1 MLGANGADG
10 ITDIEGKVAR
20 VATSKL
26 GNERV
31 SNSTS
36 ALSKMPCRAV
46 TLRRRVVRSTF
57 EVPMAE
63 TSAAVIASANNL
75 SVKYGAQVVLDGAT
89 IAFTEGEHIGL
100 VGRNG
105 SGKSTFLQIAAGV
118 ARADS
123 GEFSCRRDLV
133 TGYMPQVSG
142 LDDTTTVHANILNGA
157 QRILDLIAEYERVP
171 GDSPLSATLLD
182 QIIQADGWNLEHRIK
197 SLITNLH
204 APESDR
210 IVGTLSGG
218 EKRRVALCR
227 ALLARPDF
235 LILDEPTNHLD
246 TGSIEWLED
255 FLARYA
261 GTCLFVTH
269 DRYFLDRV
277 ATRIVEL
284 SRGQFISYDGNYTDY
299 LLARVQ
305 RQAVEEMQEH
315 KRQKFLKRELQWV
328 RRAPRA
334 RRTKSVDR
342 VERYFEM
349 AAQEAPEAE
358 LDVELIIPTPPK
370 LANRVIELR
379 EVSVELGGRTL
390 FQDVNLNLVA
400 GERLGVVGRNG
411 LGKSSLLKVILQE
424 LPVAS
429 GAVEIGA
436 RTQINYVDQNRLLLD
451 DAKTVWEEVGSG
463 GEHVTLGE
471 QSITLRAYL
480 RRFLFSE
487 DRINTKISQLSGGE
501 RSRVLLA
508 KILKRGGNV
517 LMLDEPTNDLDLGTL
532 RLLEEALVAFGG
544 CVIVVSHDRYFL
556 NRVCTSILAF
566 EGEGRV
572 VYRVGNYD
580 YYLEKRGAVSPAR
593 ESTPVPAVVAGQRK
607 KSGKEKPRKL
617 KWKEEREWESMEANI
632 LAAEDEVL
640 ELEATFAAPDFYA
653 KPRAEIFDL
662 ETQLKTARDKVA
674 HLYARWHELELLQS
688 VPSP

>member
-1 MLGANGADG
+1 
-10 ITDIEGKVAR
+10 
-20 VATSKL
+20 
-26 GNERV
+26 
-31 SNSTS
+31 
-36 ALSKMPCRAV
+36 
-46 TLRRRVVRSTF
+46 
-57 EVPMAE
+57 MAE
-63 TSAAVIASANNL
+63 TSTAVIASASNL
-75 SVKYGAQVVLDGAT
+75 SVKYGTQVVLDGAT

-118 ARADS
+118 AQAES
-123 GEFSCRRDLV
+123 GEFTRRRDLV
-133 TGYMPQVSG
+133 TGYMPQLSG
-142 LDDTTTVHANILNGA
+142 LNDAATVHANILSGA

-487 DRINTKISQLSGGE
+487 ERINTKISQLSGGE

>member
-1 MLGANGADG
+1 
-10 ITDIEGKVAR
+10 
-20 VATSKL
+20 
-26 GNERV
+26 
-31 SNSTS
+31 
-36 ALSKMPCRAV
+36 
-46 TLRRRVVRSTF
+46 
-57 EVPMAE
+57 MAE
-63 TSAAVIASANNL
+63 TSTAVIASANNL

-89 IAFTEGEHIGL
+89 IAFREGEHIGL

-105 SGKSTFLQIAAGV
+105 SGKSTFLQIAAGM
-118 ARADS
+118 AQADS
-123 GEFSCRRDLV
+123 GEFTRRRDLV
-133 TGYMPQVSG
+133 TGYMPQLSG
-142 LDDTTTVHANILNGA
+142 LNDTTTVHANILSGA
-157 QRILDLIAEYERVP
+157 QRILDLIAEYEHVP

-182 QIIQADGWNLEHRIK
+182 QIGEADGWNLEHRIK

-284 SRGQFISYDGNYTDY
+284 SRGEFTSYDGNYTDY
-299 LLARVQ
+299 LLARAQ
-305 RQAVEEMQEH
+305 RQAVEEAQEH
-315 KRQKFLKRELQWV
+315 QRQKFLKRELQWV
-328 RRAPRA
+328 RKAPRA

-379 EVSVELGGRTL
+379 DVSVELGGRTL
-390 FQDVNLNLVA
+390 FQNVNLNLVA

-411 LGKSSLLKVILQE
+411 LGKSSLLKVILHE
-424 LPVAS
+424 LPAAS

-451 DAKTVWEEVGSG
+451 DEKTVWEEVGSG
-463 GEHVTLGE
+463 GENVTLGD

-487 DRINTKISQLSGGE
+487 ERINTKISQLSGGE

-532 RLLEEALVAFGG
+532 RLLEEALIAFGG

-572 VYRVGNYD
+572 VYHVGNYD
-580 YYLEKRGAVSPAR
+580 YYLERRGALDTVRDSKPA
-593 ESTPVPAVVAGQRK
+593 TTAAAVAEPRK
-607 KSGKEKPRKL
+607 SKEKPRKL

-632 LAAEDEVL
+632 LAAENEVSD
-640 ELEATFAAPDFYA
+640 LEATFAAPDFYA
-653 KPRAEIFDL
+653 KPRAEIFEL
-662 ETQLKTARDKVA
+662 ETQLKTARDRVA
-674 HLYARWHELELLQS
+674 HLYARWQELELLQS

>member
-1 MLGANGADG
+1 
-10 ITDIEGKVAR
+10 
-20 VATSKL
+20 
-26 GNERV
+26 
-31 SNSTS
+31 
-36 ALSKMPCRAV
+36 
-46 TLRRRVVRSTF
+46 
-57 EVPMAE
+57 MAE
-63 TSAAVIASANNL
+63 TSAAVIASAKSL
-75 SVKYGAQVVLDGAT
+75 SVKYGTQVVLDGAT

-118 ARADS
+118 AQADS

-133 TGYMPQVSG
+133 TGYMPQISG
-142 LDDTTTVHANILNGA
+142 LNDAATVHANILSGA

-171 GDSPLSATLLD
+171 GDSPLSAILLD
-182 QIIQADGWNLEHRIK
+182 QIGEADGWNLEHRIK

-210 IVGTLSGG
+210 VVGTLSGG

-299 LLARVQ
+299 LLARAQ
-305 RQAVEEMQEH
+305 REAVEEAQEH
-315 KRQKFLKRELQWV
+315 QRQKFLKRELQWV

-358 LDVELIIPTPPK
+358 IDVDLIIPTPPK
-370 LANRVIELR
+370 LANRIIELR
-379 EVSVELGGRTL
+379 DVSVALGGRTL
-390 FQDVNLNLVA
+390 FQHVNLNLAA
-400 GERLGVVGRNG
+400 GERVGVVGRNG

-424 LPVAS
+424 LPAAS

-471 QSITLRAYL
+471 QSITLRGYL

-572 VYRVGNYD
+572 AYSVGNYD
-580 YYLEKRGAVSPAR
+580 YYLERRSALVSAPA
-593 ESTPVPAVVAGQRK
+593 STPAPAAP
-607 KSGKEKPRKL
+607 PRRDKTRPGKL
-617 KWKEEREWESMEANI
+617 KYKEEREWESMEANI
-632 LAAEDEVL
+632 LAAENEVSD
-640 ELEATFAAPDFYA
+640 LEAIFAAPNFYA
-653 KPRAEIFDL
+653 KPRTEIFDL
-662 ETQLKTARDKVA
+662 ETQLKSARDKVA
-674 HLYARWHELELLQS
+674 HLYARWHELELLQN
-688 VPSP
+688 VPSPNITVHN

>member
-1 MLGANGADG
+1 
-10 ITDIEGKVAR
+10 
-20 VATSKL
+20 
-26 GNERV
+26 
-31 SNSTS
+31 
-36 ALSKMPCRAV
+36 
-46 TLRRRVVRSTF
+46 
-57 EVPMAE
+57 MAE
-63 TSAAVIASANNL
+63 SSTAVIASANNL
-75 SVKYGAQVVLDGAT
+75 SVKYGTQIVLDGAT

-118 ARADS
+118 AQPDS
-123 GEFSCRRDLV
+123 GEFTRRRGLV
-133 TGYMPQVSG
+133 TGYMPQLSG
-142 LDDTTTVHANILNGA
+142 LNDAATVHANILNGA
-157 QRILDLIAEYERVP
+157 QRILDLIAEYESVP

-182 QIIQADGWNLEHRIK
+182 QIGEADGWNLEHRIK

-210 IVGTLSGG
+210 VVGTLSGG

-284 SRGQFISYDGNYTDY
+284 SRGEFTSYDGNYTDY
-299 LLARVQ
+299 LLARAQ
-305 RQAVEEMQEH
+305 RQAVEEAQEH
-315 KRQKFLKRELQWV
+315 QRQKFLKRELQWV
-328 RRAPRA
+328 RKAPRA

-379 EVSVELGGRTL
+379 DVSVELGGRTL
-390 FQDVNLNLVA
+390 FQNVNLNLVA

-411 LGKSSLLKVILQE
+411 LGKSSLLKVILHE
-424 LPVAS
+424 LPAAS

-451 DAKTVWEEVGSG
+451 DEKTVWEEVGSG
-463 GEHVTLGE
+463 GENVTLGD

-487 DRINTKISQLSGGE
+487 ERINTKISQLSGGE

-532 RLLEEALVAFGG
+532 RLLEEALIAFGG

-572 VYRVGNYD
+572 VYHVGNYD
-580 YYLEKRGAVSPAR
+580 YYLERRGALDTVRDSKPA
-593 ESTPVPAVVAGQRK
+593 TTAAAVAEPRK
-607 KSGKEKPRKL
+607 SKEKPRKL

-632 LAAEDEVL
+632 LAAENEVSD
-640 ELEATFAAPDFYA
+640 LEATFAAPDFYA
-653 KPRAEIFDL
+653 KPRAEIFEL
-662 ETQLKTARDKVA
+662 ETQLKTARDRVA
-674 HLYARWHELELLQS
+674 HLYARWQELELLQS

>member
-1 MLGANGADG
+1 M
-10 ITDIEGKVAR
+10 T
-20 VATSKL
+20 
-26 GNERV
+26 
-31 SNSTS
+31 
-36 ALSKMPCRAV
+36 
-46 TLRRRVVRSTF
+46 
-57 EVPMAE
+57 E
-63 TSAAVIASANNL
+63 TSTAVIASANNL
-75 SVKYGAQVVLDGAT
+75 SVKYGSQVVLDGAT
-89 IAFTEGEHIGL
+89 IAFREGEHIGL

-118 ARADS
+118 AQADS
-123 GEFSCRRDLV
+123 GEFTRRRDLV

-142 LDDTTTVHANILNGA
+142 LDDTTTVHANILSGA
-157 QRILDLIAEYERVP
+157 QRILDLIVEYERVP

-210 IVGTLSGG
+210 VVGTLSGG

-246 TGSIEWLED
+246 TGSIEWLEG
-255 FLARYA
+255 FLEKYA

-284 SRGQFISYDGNYTDY
+284 SRGQFTSYDGNYTDY

-305 RQAVEEMQEH
+305 RKAVEEMQEH

-370 LANRVIELR
+370 LANRIIELR
-379 EVSVELGGRTL
+379 DVSLELGGRTL
-390 FQDVNLNLVA
+390 FQHVNLNLAA
-400 GERLGVVGRNG
+400 GERLGIVGRNG

-424 LPVAS
+424 LPAAS

-451 DAKTVWEEVGSG
+451 DEKTVWEEVGSG
-463 GEHVTLGE
+463 GENVTLGE

-487 DRINTKISQLSGGE
+487 ERINTKISQLSGGE

-572 VYRVGNYD
+572 AYSVGNYD
-580 YYLEKRGAVSPAR
+580 YYLEKRDAAGPAR
-593 ESTPVPAVVAGQRK
+593 DSNPAPAAVAAATPPRR
-607 KSGKEKPRKL
+607 GKEKPRKL
-617 KWKEEREWESMEANI
+617 KWKEEREWESMESNI
-632 LAAEDEVL
+632 LAAENEVSD
-640 ELEATFAAPDFYA
+640 LEATFAAPDFYA
-653 KPRAEIFDL
+653 KSRVEIFDL

-674 HLYARWHELELLQS
+674 HLYARWHELELMQS

>member
-1 MLGANGADG
+1 MAD
-10 ITDIEGKVAR
+10 
-20 VATSKL
+20 TST
-26 GNERV
+26 G
-31 SNSTS
+31 T
-36 ALSKMPCRAV
+36 
-46 TLRRRVVRSTF
+46 
-57 EVPMAE
+57 
-63 TSAAVIASANNL
+63 VIASANNL
-75 SVKYGAQVVLDGAT
+75 SVKYGHQVVLDGAT

-118 ARADS
+118 GQPDS
-123 GEFSCRRDLV
+123 GEFTRQRDLV

-142 LDDTTTVHANILNGA
+142 LDDEATVHANILSGA

-182 QIIQADGWNLEHRIK
+182 QITQADGWSLEHRIK

-204 APESDR
+204 APESNR
-210 IVGTLSGG
+210 VVGTLSGG
-218 EKRRVALCR
+218 ERRRVALCR

-284 SRGQFISYDGNYTDY
+284 SRGQFTSYDGNYTDY

-305 RQAVEEMQEH
+305 RKAVEEAQEH
-315 KRQKFLKRELQWV
+315 QRQKFLKRELQWV
-328 RRAPRA
+328 RKAPRA

-370 LANRVIELR
+370 LANRIIELR
-379 EVSVELGGRTL
+379 DVSVELGGRTL
-390 FQDVNLNLVA
+390 FQHVNLNLAA
-400 GERLGVVGRNG
+400 GERLGVVGHNG

-424 LPVAS
+424 LPAAGGV
-429 GAVEIGA
+429 VEIGA

-451 DAKTVWEEVGSG
+451 DEKTVWEEVGSG
-463 GEHVTLGE
+463 GEHVMLGE

-572 VYRVGNYD
+572 SYSVGNYD
-580 YYLEKRGAVSPAR
+580 YYLERREALASARDSNPAPAPPRVAAVAQ
-593 ESTPVPAVVAGQRK
+593 A
-607 KSGKEKPRKL
+607 KSGKGKPGKL

-632 LAAEDEVL
+632 LSAENEVSD
-640 ELEATFAAPDFYA
+640 LEAAFAAPDFYA

-688 VPSP
+688 VPPP

>member
-1 MLGANGADG
+1 MAD
-10 ITDIEGKVAR
+10 
-20 VATSKL
+20 
-26 GNERV
+26 
-31 SNSTS
+31 
-36 ALSKMPCRAV
+36 
-46 TLRRRVVRSTF
+46 
-57 EVPMAE
+57 

-75 SVKYGAQVVLDGAT
+75 SVKYGHHVVLDGAT
-89 IAFTEGEHIGL
+89 IAFTEGEHVGL

-105 SGKSTFLQIAAGV
+105 SGKSTFLRIAAGV
-118 ARADS
+118 AQADS

-133 TGYMPQVSG
+133 SGYMPQVSG
-142 LDDTTTVHANILNGA
+142 LDDAATVHANILSGA

-182 QIIQADGWNLEHRIK
+182 QIIHVDGWNLEHRIK

-204 APESDR
+204 APEPDR
-210 IVGTLSGG
+210 VVGTLSGG

-277 ATRIVEL
+277 ATRIIEL
-284 SRGQFISYDGNYTDY
+284 SRGQFINYDGNYTDY
-299 LLARVQ
+299 LLARAQ
-305 RQAVEEMQEH
+305 RQAVEEAQEH
-315 KRQKFLKRELQWV
+315 QRQKFLKRELQWV
-328 RRAPRA
+328 RKAPRA

-370 LANRVIELR
+370 LANRIIELTD
-379 EVSVELGGRTL
+379 VSVELGGRLL
-390 FQDVNLNLVA
+390 FQGVNLNLTA
-400 GERLGVVGRNG
+400 GERLGIVGRNG

-424 LPVAS
+424 LPVA
-429 GAVEIGA
+429 GGELEIGA
-436 RTQINYVDQNRLLLD
+436 RTQINYVDQNRLNLD
-451 DAKTVWEEVGSG
+451 DTKTVWEEVGTG
-463 GEHVTLGE
+463 AEHITLGD

-572 VYRVGNYD
+572 MYSVGNYD
-580 YYLEKRGAVSPAR
+580 YYLERREALGADRDATRDQKSQARGQPSPRLAGA
-593 ESTPVPAVVAGQRK
+593 SPDPVRIATTEPG
-607 KSGKEKPRKL
+607 KSSKEKPRKL

-632 LAAEDEVL
+632 LSAEKEVSDL
-640 ELEATFAAPDFYA
+640 ETTFAAPDFYA
-653 KPRAEIFDL
+653 RPRAEIFDL

-674 HLYARWHELELLQS
+674 QLYARWHELELLQNTS
-688 VPSP
+688 R

>member
-1 MLGANGADG
+1 
-10 ITDIEGKVAR
+10 
-20 VATSKL
+20 
-26 GNERV
+26 
-31 SNSTS
+31 
-36 ALSKMPCRAV
+36 
-46 TLRRRVVRSTF
+46 
-57 EVPMAE
+57 MAE
-63 TSAAVIASANNL
+63 TSTAVIASANNL
-75 SVKYGAQVVLDGAT
+75 SVKYGSQVVLNGAT
-89 IAFTEGEHIGL
+89 IAFREGEHVGL

-118 ARADS
+118 AQADS
-123 GEFSCRRDLV
+123 GEFTCRRDLV
-133 TGYMPQVSG
+133 TGYMPQLSG
-142 LDDTTTVHANILNGA
+142 LDDATTVHANILSGA

-182 QIIQADGWNLEHRIK
+182 QIGEADGWNLEHRIR

-210 IVGTLSGG
+210 VVGTLSGG

-284 SRGQFISYDGNYTDY
+284 SRGEFISYDGNYTDY
-299 LLARVQ
+299 LLARAQ
-305 RQAVEEMQEH
+305 RQAVEEAQEH
-315 KRQKFLKRELQWV
+315 QRQKFLKRELQWV
-328 RRAPRA
+328 RKAPRA

-370 LANRVIELR
+370 LANRIIELR
-379 EVSVELGGRTL
+379 DVSVELGGRTL
-390 FQDVNLNLVA
+390 FQHVNLNLTA

-424 LPVAS
+424 LPAAS
-429 GAVEIGA
+429 GAVEIGT

-451 DAKTVWEEVGSG
+451 DDKTVWEEVGSG

-572 VYRVGNYD
+572 AYSVGNYD
-580 YYLEKRGAVSPAR
+580 YYLERRGAPGAVRDSKPA
-593 ESTPVPAVVAGQRK
+593 PAAAAVAEPRK
-607 KSGKEKPRKL
+607 SKEKPRKL
-617 KWKEEREWESMEANI
+617 KWKEEREWASMEANI
-632 LAAEDEVL
+632 LSAENEVSD
-640 ELEATFAAPDFYA
+640 LEATFAAPDFYA
-653 KPRAEIFDL
+653 KPRSEIFEL

-674 HLYARWHELELLQS
+674 HLYARWQELELLQS

>member
-1 MLGANGADG
+1 
-10 ITDIEGKVAR
+10 
-20 VATSKL
+20 
-26 GNERV
+26 
-31 SNSTS
+31 
-36 ALSKMPCRAV
+36 
-46 TLRRRVVRSTF
+46 
-57 EVPMAE
+57 MAE
-63 TSAAVIASANNL
+63 SSTAVIASANNL
-75 SVKYGAQVVLDGAT
+75 SVKYGPQVVLDGAT
-89 IAFTEGEHIGL
+89 IAFREGEHIGL

-118 ARADS
+118 AQADS
-123 GEFSCRRDLV
+123 GEFTRRRDLV
-133 TGYMPQVSG
+133 IGYMPQLSD
-142 LDDTTTVHANILNGA
+142 LNDATTVHANILSGA
-157 QRILDLIAEYERVP
+157 QRILDLIAEYERAP

-182 QIIQADGWNLEHRIK
+182 QIGEADGWNLEHRIK

-210 IVGTLSGG
+210 VVGTLSGG
-218 EKRRVALCR
+218 EKRRVAL
-227 ALLARPDF
+227 
-235 LILDEPTNHLD
+235 
-246 TGSIEWLED
+246 
-255 FLARYA
+255 
-261 GTCLFVTH
+261 
-269 DRYFLDRV
+269 
-277 ATRIVEL
+277 
-284 SRGQFISYDGNYTDY
+284 SRGEFISYDGNYTDY
-299 LLARVQ
+299 LLARVR

-370 LANRVIELR
+370 LANRVVELR
-379 EVSVELGGRTL
+379 DVSVELGSRTL
-390 FQDVNLNLVA
+390 FQHVNLNLAA

-411 LGKSSLLKVILQE
+411 LGKSSLLKVILEE
-424 LPVAS
+424 LPAAT

-451 DAKTVWEEVGSG
+451 DEKTVWEEVGSG
-463 GEHVTLGE
+463 GENVTLGE

-487 DRINTKISQLSGGE
+487 ERINTKISQLSGGE

-572 VYRVGNYD
+572 VYHVGNYD
-580 YYLEKRGAVSPAR
+580 DYLEKRVMPGPAR
-593 ESTPVPAVVAGQRK
+593 DSNAAPAGVAAEQRK
-607 KSGKEKPRKL
+607 SKDKPRKL

-632 LAAEDEVL
+632 LTAENAVSD
-640 ELEATFAAPDFYA
+640 LEATFAAPDFYA
-653 KPRAEIFDL
+653 KPRSEIFEL

-674 HLYARWHELELLQS
+674 HLYARWHELELLQG

>member
-1 MLGANGADG
+1 
-10 ITDIEGKVAR
+10 
-20 VATSKL
+20 
-26 GNERV
+26 
-31 SNSTS
+31 
-36 ALSKMPCRAV
+36 
-46 TLRRRVVRSTF
+46 
-57 EVPMAE
+57 MAE

-463 GEHVTLGE
+463 GEHVTLCE